1 MFSELQTRSLVR
13 LTLSYPPPLLPSPL
27 RLLQPSLH
35 SLWAPSHPWPRPPRP
50 RLSRPKT
57 QPAPR
62 QQRATPPRRL
72 QALRGE
78 SHWNQVKSETHK
90 DSANNVFFSTTITF
104 WLYTFIY
111 RRQCRR
117 ENFFF
122 IWVPR
127 AEEQPA
133 LRTKALE
140 CVIKNCNI
148 NTELLSIQ
156 E

>member
-27 RLLQPSLH
+27 RLLQLSLH

-50 RLSRPKT
+50 RLSRLKT

-90 DSANNVFFSTTITF
+90 DSANNVFFLHYNYFLTLFIDDSVEEKTF
-104 WLYTFIY
+104 FLSGY
-111 RRQCRR
+111 
-117 ENFFF
+117 
-122 IWVPR
+122 P
-127 AEEQPA
+127 
-133 LRTKALE
+133 
-140 CVIKNCNI
+140 
-148 NTELLSIQ
+148 ELKSSRP
-156 E
+156 

>member
-1 MFSELQTRSLVR
+1 MLSEWNIAMFSELQTRSLVR

-72 QALRGE
+72 QVLRGE
-78 SHWNQVKSETHK
+78 SHGNEVKSETHK
-90 DSANNVFFSTTITF
+90 DSANNVF
-104 WLYTFIY
+104 LLHHNY
-111 RRQCRR
+111 
-117 ENFFF
+117 FFF
-122 IWVPR
+122 YFTPLFIDDSVEDKTFFCYLGTQSWR
-127 AEEQPA
+127 AAGPKDQSSWM
-133 LRTKALE
+133 
-140 CVIKNCNI
+140 CN
-148 NTELLSIQ
+148 
-156 E
+156 